1 MSDCNDFKVYNCT
14 QNQAHTQL
22 SYQNYH
28 FHQSKN
34 GLTTCAISH
43 HSTEAFPSVGTV
55 GPHTNLYNDSTP
67 AAPSS
72 QGPQARIF
80 IFTKHSLHL

>member
-1 MSDCNDFKVYNCT
+1 MCNFTSFN
-14 QNQAHTQL
+14 L
-22 SYQNYH
+22 S
-28 FHQSKN
+28 
-34 GLTTCAISH
+34 I
-43 HSTEAFPSVGTV
+43 PSVTGTV

-80 IFTKHSLHL
+80 IFTKHDLHL